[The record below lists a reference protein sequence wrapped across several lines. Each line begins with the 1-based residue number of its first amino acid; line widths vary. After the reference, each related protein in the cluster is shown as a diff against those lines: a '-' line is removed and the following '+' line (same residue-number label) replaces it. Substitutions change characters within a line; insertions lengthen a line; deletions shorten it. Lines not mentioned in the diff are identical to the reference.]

1 MCHHGPQSPSPSP
14 TNLPVITSPNSCALS
29 FSRRLK
35 PLTHAFLLAIALSAV
50 PAGVFAQQAATIS
63 GDLADPTGAG
73 VPGAIL
79 TLTNEATAIV
89 VITEKSRPDGSFS
102 FLSVPAPATYSI
114 AVQVSGFSRLE
125 QKGISLTVGERRS
138 VGNLTLVVGNT
149 SDSVTVQAEVTPV
162 QVESADRSSALDTH
176 EIQALLSRGLSIG
189 GLMRGLPGFTG
200 ATDSD
205 GPSSGQSYSSINGT
219 RAAATIP
226 TLNGVDGSDPSSQ
239 GALYATEA
247 LDALAELN
255 VKTSSYQAEYG
266 QSGGAIINLSTKSG
280 GKDFHGGIYTY
291 LRNEDWNANSYF
303 NNLNKVVKAKY
314 RYVIG
319 GGSIGG
325 PVYIPGKF
333 NTQKNKVFFFF
344 NNQYAYQGVPRAL
357 QQNTM
362 PTALERVGNFSQS
375 VTVGGALIPV
385 NAPGTKTA
393 YPGNIVPPSQVNPFG
408 VSLLSVFPQPN
419 FNNRAV
425 SGGNYNFL
433 FQETPV
439 ANIENYTYR
448 IDFNLT
454 EKLRMYGHYNSIV
467 NSNTGFGV
475 GAAPGPAWGLVK
487 SFYKSRIQTP
497 SINLVYTI
505 TPTLINEITFGM
517 NHWDEPGGPVS
528 DAENAKI
535 QRSTYNLNALG
546 QWYPSA
552 NSNNVIPIMSFGDV
566 PAAAGYS
573 YDARAP
579 INGATTKFTFSD
591 NLTKVLGRH
600 TLKTGISIVRTRMW
614 KGNPGTAYS
623 GNFAF
628 AKDVNNPLDTGYGY
642 SNAIQGVFDT
652 YTESSARN
660 AADYRESS
668 FEEYVQD
675 SWKVSK
681 RLTLEL
687 GVRFTTR
694 TPWTQRKNLMA
705 GFNPGSWDTTKIPVL
720 YGPGLNS
727 LGQRVAVNP
736 VTQQQLPQI
745 YVGAIV
751 PGVGNPTNGIIIA
764 GQPGVPLGLT
774 KGSAIDIG
782 PRFGFAYDVFGDGKT
797 ALRGGFGISY
807 IPTSQPSLCCAGS
820 FQSTPPLSYTPTTF
834 YGTLN
839 SFLGTAG
846 TLFPSNIL
854 GNDEHRNGSTY
865 GFSLGVQRD
874 IGHSVVIDVA
884 AVGTL
889 GRHLEMAQNLNQL
902 PYGARFAAA
911 AQDPTLPGKPL
922 PNNFL
927 APYRGYGSINFLQP
941 IGTSSYYSLQTQAN
955 RRFSNGMEFKANF
968 TWSKSMDYGSGNG
981 NTMATYASTRL
992 LNYGESSFDRTFVT
1006 NVSWLYEV
1014 PGSARLKNPMTK
1026 FLLAHWNVSGIA
1038 TFADGAPTG
1047 VSFSTVSGVDLIG
1060 GGDGQRIN
1068 VTSNPKFGF
1077 GDRNQNQWFNTSAF
1091 AQPALGYIGS
1101 AARNVFRGP
1110 GQHQWDLSAFK
1121 NFTVRERFVVQ
1132 LRGEFY
1138 NAFNHAQWATINTA
1152 ARFDA
1157 TGKQINTL
1165 FGTATADRGPRLIQI
1180 ALRVNF

>member
-1 MCHHGPQSPSPSP
+1 MSNPLQSRSS
-14 TNLPVITSPNSCALS
+14 
-29 FSRRLK
+29 K
-35 PLTHAFLLAIALSAV
+35 FLLALALAAV
-50 PAGVFAQQAATIS
+50 PATFAQQTATIA
-63 GDLADPTGAG
+63 GTLADPSGAG
-73 VPGAIL
+73 IPEATL
-79 TLTNEATAIV
+79 TLTNQDTGIA
-89 VITEKSRPDGSFS
+89 VITAKSSSSGSFS
-102 FLSVPAPATYSI
+102 FLAVPAPATYSI
-114 AVQVSGFSRLE
+114 SVQVTGFSRLE
-125 QKGISLTVGERRS
+125 QKNLVITEGERRAI
-138 VGNLTLVVGNT
+138 GTLTLAVGST
-149 SDSVTVQAEVTPV
+149 SESVTVQADATPV
-162 QVESADRSSALDTH
+162 QVQSAERSSNLDKH
-176 EIQALLSRGLSIG
+176 EVAALLSRGLSIG
-189 GLMRGLPGFTG
+189 GLMRGLPGFAG
-200 ATDSD
+200 ASDAD
-205 GPSSGQSYSSINGT
+205 GPSSGQNYSAINGT

-247 LDALAELN
+247 LDALAELD

-280 GKDFHGGIYTY
+280 GKEFHGGLYTY
-291 LRNEDWNANSYF
+291 FRNEDLNANSYF
-303 NNLNKVVKAKY
+303 NNLNNVRIAKY

-333 NTQKNKVFFFF
+333 PQLKNKVFFFF
-344 NNQYAYQGVPRAL
+344 NNQYAYQGVPKAL

-362 PTALERVGNFSQS
+362 PTALERAGNFSQS

-385 NAPGTKTA
+385 NAPGSKTP
-393 YPGNIVPPSQVNPFG
+393 YPGNIVPPSQLNPFG
-408 VSLLSVFPQPN
+408 QSLLSVFPQPN

-425 SGGNYNFL
+425 SGGNYNFV
-433 FQETPV
+433 FQETPIV
-439 ANIENYTYR
+439 NIENYTFRNDY
-448 IDFNLT
+448 NLT
-454 EKLRMYGHYNSIV
+454 EKFRFYGHYNSII
-467 NSNTGFGV
+467 NSSTGFGV
-475 GAAPGPAWGLVK
+475 GAAPGPAWGLVR

-497 SINLVYTI
+497 SINAVYTI
-505 TPTLINEITFGM
+505 SPTLINEVTFGV

-535 QRSTYNLNALG
+535 QRSTYNLNGLG

-566 PAAAGYS
+566 PSAAGYS

-591 NLTKVLGRH
+591 NVTKVLGNH
-600 TLKTGISIVRTRMW
+600 TLKTGISIERTRMW

-642 SNAIQGVFDT
+642 SNAVQGVFDT

-660 AADYRESS
+660 AADYRESA

-687 GVRFTTR
+687 GIRFTTR
-694 TPWTQRKNLMA
+694 IPWRQRKNIMA
-705 GFNPGSWDTTKIPVL
+705 GFNPGSWDPKNAAML
-720 YGPGLNS
+720 YNPGINS
-727 LGQRVAVNP
+727 AGVRVAVNP
-736 VTQQQLPQI
+736 ATGAQLPAVYI
-745 YVGAIV
+745 GGIV
-751 PGVGNPTNGIIIA
+751 PGVGNPVNGIIIS
-764 GQPGVPLGLT
+764 GQPGVPVGLT
-774 KGSAIDIG
+774 NGSSFDPG
-782 PRFGFAYDVFGDGKT
+782 PRFGFAYDVFGNGKT

-807 IPTSQPSLCCAGS
+807 IPTSQPSLCCSGS
-820 FQSTPPLSYTPTTF
+820 FQSTPPLSYTPTTY

-846 TLFPSNIL
+846 TLFPSNVL
-854 GNDEHRNGSTY
+854 GNDEHRLGSTY
-865 GFSLGVQRD
+865 AFSLGVQHD
-874 IGHSVVIDVA
+874 IGHSIVIDIA
-884 AVGTL
+884 GVGTL

-902 PYGARFAAA
+902 PYGARFAAS
-911 AQDPTLPGKPL
+911 AQDPTVPGKPL

-927 APYRGYGSINFLQP
+927 APYKGYGSINFIQP

-968 TWSKSMDYGSGNG
+968 VWSKAMDYGSGNG
-981 NTMATYASTRL
+981 NTIATYANPRL
-992 LNYGESSFDRTFVT
+992 LNYGESSYDRTFVT
-1006 NVSWLYEV
+1006 NISWLYEL
-1014 PGSARLKNPMTK
+1014 PGSNRFKNPIMKTM
-1026 FLLAHWNVSGIA
+1026 LAHWNVSGIA

-1047 VSFSTVSGVDLIG
+1047 VGFSTVSGVDLIG

-1068 VTSNPKFGF
+1068 VTGNPQQGY
-1077 GDRNQNQWFNTSAF
+1077 GNRNQYQWFNTSVF

-1101 AARNVFRGP
+1101 AARDVFRGP
-1110 GQHQWDLSAFK
+1110 GQNQWDLSGFK
-1121 NFTVRERFVVQ
+1121 NFTVKERFVFQ

-1138 NAFNHAQWATINTA
+1138 NAFNHAQWSSINTSA
-1152 ARFDA
+1152 KFDA
-1157 TGKQINTL
+1157 TGKQVNAL
-1165 FGTATADRGPRLIQI
+1165 FGTATADRGPRVIQL
-1180 ALRVNF
+1180 AVRVNF